1 MNEDIIKHVKMIY
14 NYLNI
19 STEVFKSDVIIGL
32 GCMDKGIPKE
42 CSRLYKNGYGN
53 YIVFSGN
60 VGKGTRGVLNIT
72 EAERFRDIAIEEGV
86 PEDKIFTEKEATNT
100 YENYKFS
107 KKLLKRNN
115 VNYKSVIIV
124 QKPYVK
130 RRCIAIAEIEL
141 PDKKFYV
148 TSEDLSFE
156 EFVKQSEKNNTMT
169 MDEIINEI
177 VGEVSILLEAP
188 KFNIQ
193 SEQTIDSDVLNS
205 YNFLLNMGYD
215 KHIITDEKI
224 EKAIDRWK
232 NLGLLEGFIRKL

>member
-1 MNEDIIKHVKMIY
+1 MLAREQ
-14 NYLNI
+14 
-19 STEVFKSDVIIGL
+19 G
-32 GCMDKGIPKE
+32 
-42 CSRLYKNGYGN
+42 
-53 YIVFSGN
+53 
-60 VGKGTRGVLNIT
+60 GVLNIT